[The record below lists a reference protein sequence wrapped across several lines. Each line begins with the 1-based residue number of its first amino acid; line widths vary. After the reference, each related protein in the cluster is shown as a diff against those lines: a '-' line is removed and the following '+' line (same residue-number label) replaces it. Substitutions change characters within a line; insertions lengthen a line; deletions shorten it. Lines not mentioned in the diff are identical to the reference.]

1 METRFAPLPRRHAV
15 MLLTVLIALGM
26 VACWYI
32 VRPFMPALVWAFT
45 LAVLL
50 IPVEERLRRMV
61 RWPLLSICLAL
72 LLAAVIVVVPIFL
85 VSGAIFAELV
95 NSAGHMAAMLS
106 PDRWLAMAQRYEPLS
121 PLFRWLAD
129 NLDPQP
135 LTQSL
140 AVWLGERGGTVIQ
153 GSILGVVNVLLTFYF
168 LFYLLRDRTSALVA
182 TAELLPFSAEEF
194 DLLKHRSVDT
204 VLATVYGTLVVS
216 ALQGLLGG
224 LMFWWLGLPS
234 PLFWG
239 IIMGLLG
246 IVPFLGAFLVW
257 VPAAIMLLLDG
268 QIGSA
273 ILLVVWG
280 TLVIGLIDNI
290 LYPIL
295 VGRRIAMHSM
305 VSFVA
310 ILGGLMVFGAHGVV
324 LGPVIVALTR
334 TLMVIWRSRLAG
346 GPVSAPDA
354 FPVALLEAPDQQAG
368 KA

>member
-1 METRFAPLPRRHAV
+1 MESRFAPLPRRHAV
-15 MLLTVLIALGM
+15 MLLTVLIALGL
-26 VACWYI
+26 VACWFI
-32 VRPFMPALVWAFT
+32 VRPFLPALVWAFT

-50 IPVEERLRRMV
+50 IPVEERLRRIM

-72 LLAAVIVVVPIFL
+72 LLAALIVVVPVFL
-85 VSGAIFAELV
+85 VSGALFAELV
-95 NSAGHMAAMLS
+95 DSAGRMATLLS
-106 PDRWLAMAQRYEPLS
+106 PERWLDMAQRYEPLA

-135 LTQSL
+135 VVQSL
-140 AVWLGERGGTVIQ
+140 AGWLGERGGSFIQ
-153 GSILGVVNVLLTFYF
+153 GSILGFVNLLLTFYF
-168 LFYLLRDRTSALVA
+168 LFYLLRDRAQALAA
-182 TAELLPFSAEEF
+182 TAELLPFTAAEF

-216 ALQGLLGG
+216 ALQGVLGG

-239 IIMGLLG
+239 VIMGLLG

-257 VPAAIMLLLDG
+257 VPAAVMLMLDG
-268 QIGSA
+268 QVLSA
-273 ILLVVWG
+273 LLLVAWG

-290 LYPIL
+290 FYPIL

-310 ILGGLMVFGAHGVV
+310 IVGGLMVFGTHGVV

-346 GPVSAPDA
+346 MQASAPDTSV
-354 FPVALLEAPDQQAG
+354 PVPAETEPPGPAA
-368 KA
+368 